1 VWAVVFRVALHLLGL
16 WLPASTGIDHHQ
28 QQQRRRIQPALP
40 PRPPPPP
47 PPPPADPAA
56 AAPPPPAAPAVPA
69 TPQAIDVANDPDVE
83 KIDDDGKSEEKKDDE
98 DEGSEELD
106 VTDLVDSQKN
116 IEQKQGE
123 YFENLFGQLNKLES
137 RLGEMDQIMSKLN
150 TLEAK
155 IEKYREKTPQEKL
168 ELRTYDSYPFNQ
180 KLSDFFDD
188 KKEEMELTGKKDYVL
203 TSDDVTDI
211 NANDIKKSFQPTED
225 DLM

>member
-1 VWAVVFRVALHLLGL
+1 MSLDRKIISEIQRYKNINKYITEQALDAAAPPADPAADLG
-16 WLPASTGIDHHQ
+16 AM
-28 QQQRRRIQPALP
+28 A
-40 PRPPPPP
+40 

-56 AAPPPPAAPAVPA
+56 AAPPPPAAPA

-116 IEQKQGE
+116 IEQKQEE

>member
-1 VWAVVFRVALHLLGL
+1 MSLDRKIISEIERYRNINKYITEQALD
-16 WLPASTGIDHHQ
+16 A
-28 QQQRRRIQPALP
+28 AA
-40 PRPPPPP
+40 
-47 PPPPADPAA
+47 PPPPADPAADLGAMAPPPPADAGA
-56 AAPPPPAAPAVPA
+56 AAPPPPAAPAA
-69 TPQAIDVANDPDVE
+69 DAEPQPIDVENAPDVE
-83 KIDDDGKSEEKKDDE
+83 KIDDEGESEEKKDDKE
-98 DEGSEELD
+98 EGGSEELD
-106 VTDLVDSQKN
+106 ITELVDSQKS
-116 IEQKQGE
+116 IEQKQE
-123 YFENLFGQLNKLES
+123 DYFENLFGQLTKLES

-168 ELRTYDSYPFNQ
+168 ELRSYDSYPFNQ

-211 NANDIKKSFQPTED
+211 NQTDIKKSFQPTED

>member
-1 VWAVVFRVALHLLGL
+1 MSLDRKIISEIERYKNINKYITEQALDAAAPPADPAADLG
-16 WLPASTGIDHHQ
+16 AM
-28 QQQRRRIQPALP
+28 A
-40 PRPPPPP
+40 

-116 IEQKQGE
+116 IEQKQEE